1 MDSDKK
7 WPPVGHGRCSVFA
20 GSAVAGIDR
29 REMQKSLQKHL
40 ATLLEKQRSRGGL
53 GKDRALGFPK
63 IDHCHVS
70 VLVAALTDKN
80 MGFSLEA
87 VHTAQ
92 QSPKLWGSADK
103 TLLVIGET
111 NFKFRPWK
119 RRKNVI
125 CWGCE
130 YCKEARFWGLEKI
143 EGAHNDGV
151 GHVVVIKEDN
161 PHCSNL
167 IDKNNRFFSPPAV
180 RSFLMKKM

>member
-1 MDSDKK
+1 M
-7 WPPVGHGRCSVFA
+7 R
-20 GSAVAGIDR
+20 
-29 REMQKSLQKHL
+29 KSLQKHL

-103 TLLVIGET
+103 TLLVIGEI

-125 CWGCE
+125 CWVASIVRRLNFGVLRKL
-130 YCKEARFWGLEKI
+130 KEHTMMEWVMWLSSRMATCT
-143 EGAHNDGV
+143 V
-151 GHVVVIKEDN
+151 QT
-161 PHCSNL
+161 
-167 IDKNNRFFSPPAV
+167 
-180 RSFLMKKM
+180 